1 MTQEKTLARLQWE
14 QAVENEDFAQADK
27 LFFKLKDDGQL
38 DSEIAYVMGIW
49 YRQMHQYSNSVGALG
64 LGLVA
69 KPDSYELYYE
79 AGNTLMEMGMDEAAE
94 KQYRSCLTLK
104 PSYVDALYCLGKVL
118 ANQNKMDEA
127 RVQYCKALKLIDTV
141 EEMIVL
147 AVEFSAI
154 GDVDQAIH
162 VYYQALLKEP
172 DNFYLYS
179 NIGVELAEQGDYR
192 DAQFCHEKAMQMAPD
207 VADIWYNPACA
218 YTLMNEPMRGLLALE
233 KAITLDPEN
242 RNYAAQDPELENLHK
257 HKRFWKLVKG

>member
-127 RVQYCKALKLIDTV
+127 KAQEEYEAAPTRELNSVRDELSEKQREFYCVLSRYKRYAFLTSGSNSAYFSSFFISVSLAINQPSSLLISRSS
-141 EEMIVL
+141 L
-147 AVEFSAI
+147 
-154 GDVDQAIH
+154 
-162 VYYQALLKEP
+162 
-172 DNFYLYS
+172 
-179 NIGVELAEQGDYR
+179 
-192 DAQFCHEKAMQMAPD
+192 
-207 VADIWYNPACA
+207 
-218 YTLMNEPMRGLLALE
+218 
-233 KAITLDPEN
+233 
-242 RNYAAQDPELENLHK
+242 
-257 HKRFWKLVKG
+257 